1 MELKTNSRNNLNKN
15 DISKNIFSNIGI
27 SSFYAK
33 KIIND
38 LINVL
43 IVNLQLKKN
52 IKIKNFGSFNLY
64 KKKERTGMNPKNK
77 KKYDISSRNVV
88 TFKTANELK
97 LKVNNNVKE

>member
-52 IKIKNFGSFNLY
+52 IKIKNFGSF
-64 KKKERTGMNPKNK
+64 
-77 KKYDISSRNVV
+77 
-88 TFKTANELK
+88 K
-97 LKVNNNVKE
+97 L